1 MTFLKGCTFYPLKI
15 IIYFSIH
22 MMKIL
27 HVYRT
32 CFPETKGGLEQAIR
46 FITQGVQ
53 HYGMESKVLSLS
65 NDSDKNYYFEGTQII
80 LKKKVWEVSSNGF
93 SFSLIREF
101 RRLSEWADII
111 NYHYPW
117 PSGDILSIFCH
128 SNKPS
133 VVTYHSDIVRQRFL
147 RILYKPL
154 EKYFLSNVTR
164 IITTSPQ
171 YLATSETLKP
181 YKEKCSIIPLGI
193 EPESYSSTDVDNMTK
208 WEGLVGKGFYLFVG
222 VLRYYKGLQY
232 LIDAAEISGLPVVI
246 AGDGPLRLELEQR
259 AADKHLKNITFV
271 GHVSDEDK
279 ISLLTLCKAFVFPSH
294 LRSEA
299 FGISLLEAQL
309 FGKPIISCEV
319 GSGSSYVNR
328 HDVTGFIVAAQ
339 DPDAIAQR
347 MIMLNNDANLCK
359 SLGEQGNKRLM
370 SLFTAQEMARC
381 YAEVY
386 KELA

>member
-1 MTFLKGCTFYPLKI
+1 
-15 IIYFSIH
+15 

-65 NDSDKNYYFEGTQII
+65 DHEDKNFYFEGTEII
-80 LKKKVWEVSSNGF
+80 LKKKKWEIASNGF
-93 SFSLIREF
+93 SLSLISEF

-117 PSGDILSIFCH
+117 PSGDLLSLFCH

-133 VVTYHSDIVRQRFL
+133 IVTYHSDIVRQRFL
-147 RILYKPL
+147 KILYKPL
-154 EKYFLSNVTR
+154 ETFFLSNVTR
-164 IITTSPQ
+164 IIATSPQ
-171 YLATSETLKP
+171 YLETSTTLKP
-181 YKEKCSIIPLGI
+181 YKNKCSIIPLGI
-193 EPESYSSTDVDNMTK
+193 EPESYISVEPDNLNL
-208 WEGLVGKGFYLFVG
+208 WKGRGGQEVFLFVG
-222 VLRYYKGLQY
+222 VLRYYKGLHY
-232 LIDAAEISGLPVVI
+232 LIEAAAISGLPVII
-246 AGDGPLRLELEQR
+246 AGDGPLRGALEERVANL
-259 AADKHLKNITFV
+259 KLKNVIFV

-309 FGKPIISCEV
+309 FSKPIISCEV
-319 GSGSSYVNR
+319 GSGSSYVNCNGE
-328 HDVTGFIVAAQ
+328 TGFVVPAKAAH
-339 DPDAIAQR
+339 AISDR
-347 MIMLNNDANLCK
+347 MIELNNDPGLC
-359 SLGEQGNKRLM
+359 RLM
-370 SLFTAQEMARC
+370 GEKGMQRLLKLFTAQEMARC
-381 YAEVY
+381 YSEIY
-386 KELA
+386 NELA